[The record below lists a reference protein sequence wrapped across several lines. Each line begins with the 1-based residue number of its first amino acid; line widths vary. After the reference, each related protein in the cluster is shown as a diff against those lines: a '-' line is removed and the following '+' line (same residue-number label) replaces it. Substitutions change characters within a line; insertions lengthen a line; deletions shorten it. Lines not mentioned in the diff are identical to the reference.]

1 MSNLQTKMTCL
12 AVMGIAAMLSNL
24 VLAQSQTTVTQSD
37 QPNRVSI
44 AYGQPNNS
52 AFQQLYDL
60 LRERRA
66 LERIQEILS
75 PLRAP
80 EQLTIKTTECGAVN
94 SYYKRE
100 NFKPTV
106 TICYELLKNILDSL
120 PNETTPAGVTPN
132 DAAVGQFFFVTLH
145 EVGHAAFDILGVP
158 IFGHEEDTADNFATY
173 IMLQFGRAQA
183 RRLIGGAAWAWRA
196 YLGDYRR
203 NPVVQTRLAGFASDH
218 GLPQERFYNL
228 LCLAFGANKEEFA
241 DVESYLPPTRSPKC
255 SYEYQTLARA
265 FHKEISPHIDQ
276 EMAKRALDTDWL
288 GSLESKPVLRSRSS
302 LR

>member
-1 MSNLQTKMTCL
+1 MNNFPSKMTTFI
-12 AVMGIAAMLSNL
+12 VMSVAAILPNFS
-24 VLAQSQTTVTQSD
+24 LAQSQTAPTQSD
-37 QPNRVSI
+37 QPSRVTI
-44 AYGQPNNS
+44 VYVPPQNS

-75 PLRAP
+75 PLQLP

-94 SYYKRE
+94 SFYQRE

-106 TICYELLKNILDSL
+106 TICYELLKHILDSV
-120 PNETTPAGVTPN
+120 PNETTPAGITPA

-145 EVGHAAFDILGVP
+145 EVGHAAFDMFSVP
-158 IFGHEEDTADNFATY
+158 IFGREEDAADNFATY
-173 IMLQFGRAQA
+173 TMLQFGRGQA

-196 YLGDYRR
+196 YLGDYTR
-203 NPVVQTRLAGFASDH
+203 NPAVPTRLAAFASDH

-241 DVESYLPPTRSPKC
+241 DAQSYLPPTRSPKC
-255 SYEYQTLARA
+255 WYEYQTLLRA
-265 FHKEISPHIDQ
+265 FHKEISPHVDQ
-276 EMAKRALDTDWL
+276 EMARRVLDTDWL
-288 GSLESKPVLRSRSS
+288 QELESKPASQK
-302 LR
+302 

>member
-1 MSNLQTKMTCL
+1 MSSLQTKMTCL
-12 AVMGIAAMLSNL
+12 AVMGITTMLSNFTP
-24 VLAQSQTTVTQSD
+24 AQSQTTATQSD

-44 AYGQPNNS
+44 VYLQPNNS
-52 AFQQLYDL
+52 AFQELYGL
-60 LRERRA
+60 LRERRS
-66 LERIQEILS
+66 LERMQEILS
-75 PLRAP
+75 PLRVP
-80 EQLTIKTTECGAVN
+80 EPLTIKTTECGAAN
-94 SYYKRE
+94 SYYQRE

-120 PNETTPAGVTPN
+120 PNETTPAGVTPA

-145 EVGHAAFDILGVP
+145 EVGHAAFDVLGVP
-158 IFGHEEDTADNFATY
+158 IFGHEEDAADNFATY

-203 NPVVQTRLAGFASDH
+203 NPVMQTRLAAFASDH

-228 LCLAFGANKEEFA
+228 LCLAFGANKGEFA
-241 DVESYLPPTRSPKC
+241 DAANYLPPTRSPKC
-255 SYEYQTLARA
+255 SYEYQTLVRA

-276 EMAKRALDTDWL
+276 EMAKRVLDTDWL
-288 GSLESKPVLRSRSS
+288 GSLESKPLPQQ
-302 LR
+302 